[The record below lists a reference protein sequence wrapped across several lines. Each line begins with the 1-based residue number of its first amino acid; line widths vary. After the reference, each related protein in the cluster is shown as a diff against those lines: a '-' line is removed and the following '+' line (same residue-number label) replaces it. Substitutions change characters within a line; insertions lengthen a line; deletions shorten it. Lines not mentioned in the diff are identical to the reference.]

1 MRAHYSFICERCWIA
16 EVIPYPLTQPVHWC
30 CFGMTGHVKVYITKK
45 LSFCD
50 FVLVVLPL
58 QPEWKQAFTSVLD
71 FTTVLIIYQYR
82 SLKTGSLYI
91 RRCCNILKRGKFQ
104 EKKKNIDFCAP
115 GFYFSSSADQKASS
129 KANTCMNT
137 AVSTPILTAG
147 INGMEL
153 WGRHCLHM
161 KRTLK
166 HSKTPHR
173 LAN

>member
-1 MRAHYSFICERCWIA
+1 
-16 EVIPYPLTQPVHWC
+16 
-30 CFGMTGHVKVYITKK
+30 MTGHVKVYITKK
-45 LSFCD
+45 LSCNFCD

-58 QPEWKQAFTSVLD
+58 QPEGKQPFSLSALD

-82 SLKTGSLYI
+82 SLKIGSLYI
-91 RRCCNILKRGKFQ
+91 RRCCNSLKRGKFL

-137 AVSTPILTAG
+137 AVSTRILTAG
-147 INGMEL
+147 INGMKL